1 MVGNSP
7 PFGDTT
13 MLSSAANTSQLTSFS
28 IQHGDLL
35 EIAKK
40 IGLDVDE
47 AKCLIWRV
55 KSTTAVLKK
64 NGQVTHH
71 IKVFN
76 MPESKMLGVTYW
88 EVGYEAK
95 VTFGFPT
102 RKPRA

>member
-1 MVGNSP
+1 
-7 PFGDTT
+7 
-13 MLSSAANTSQLTSFS
+13 MLSANTSQLTSFS

-76 MPESKMLGVTYW
+76 MPESKSLMNAYPKMLGVTYW